1 MDLMKLRD
9 NFNPLIDFLRFFGDP
24 SAGAAS
30 DGGAASAGVA
40 TSTGAAIAAAASAA
54 SSKVT

>member
-1 MDLMKLRD
+1 MKLRD

-40 TSTGAAIAAAASAA
+40 TSIGAATAAAASVA